1 MVSSTQEV
9 LPPINDCSGS
19 AVGIDPRTPQN
30 RNRCAALFAD
40 LLIISLLRQADRKFV
55 VFPEALAEN
64 FTKYYIKYGL

>member
-40 LLIISLLRQADRKFV
+40 LLIIPLLRQADRKLV
-55 VFPEALAEN
+55 VFPEALTEN
-64 FTKYYIKYGL
+64 VSQYYIKYGL